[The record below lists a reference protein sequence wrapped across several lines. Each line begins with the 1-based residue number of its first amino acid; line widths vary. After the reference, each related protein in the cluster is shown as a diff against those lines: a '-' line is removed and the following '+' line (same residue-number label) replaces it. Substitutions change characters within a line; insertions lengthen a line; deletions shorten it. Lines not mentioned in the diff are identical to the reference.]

1 MRFVP
6 APLLPLVLATLA
18 ACLADPV
25 APVSPT
31 VPPALAV
38 NASTSVTPGRHLV
51 LMRGNDISAD
61 FTERVRALGA
71 RVEFAHDGAGFAVV
85 GGLTAE
91 EAATLRRHAD
101 IATVEADVTVGAG
114 SIGLRGVDTAVSGAG
129 AADPTTAT
137 QYSRQWNLHTIR
149 ADHAWASGRVGSPAV
164 RVAIIDSGIDY
175 LHPDLVGLVDLT
187 RSKSFVPHED
197 PLVAALFPGRHPVT
211 DLHFHGTHVASTVA
225 SNASMAA
232 GVTSRTTLMAVKV
245 LDRTNTGP
253 TSGILRGVLY
263 AIEQGADVVN
273 ISINGLNVKSSSPGV
288 AHYYNRIFNYAYRKG
303 VLVVVGAGNSGIDM
317 DRAGEIY
324 TAYCDVPNVI
334 CVSATGPTSG
344 GLFGPW
350 PDPDAFASYSNY
362 GRSAVSVAAP
372 GGTIL
377 GAWVLG
383 ACSQTTLEPLLAP
396 CAAQPRLL
404 NSWGTSMA
412 TPHVSGLAAL
422 LVAEIG
428 RGNPAQVRSRIL
440 QSAED
445 LGQPGTDPFY
455 GSGRINVAR
464 ALGL

>member
-1 MRFVP
+1 MRCVP
-6 APLLPLVLATLA
+6 APLSPLVLATLA

-25 APVSPT
+25 APVAPA

-38 NASTSVTPGRHLV
+38 NSSTPASPGRHVV
-51 LMRGNDISAD
+51 LMRANDIPAD
-61 FTERVRALGA
+61 FAERVRALGA
-71 RVEFAHDGAGFAVV
+71 RVEFAHDGAGFAVL

-91 EAATLRRHAD
+91 
-101 IATVEADVTVGAG
+101 GA
-114 SIGLRGVDTAVSGAG
+114 
-129 AADPTTAT
+129 
-137 QYSRQWNLHTIR
+137 
-149 ADHAWASGRVGSPAV
+149 
-164 RVAIIDSGIDY
+164 
-175 LHPDLVGLVDLT
+175 DLVGLVDLT
-187 RSKSFVPHED
+187 RSRSFVPHD
-197 PLVAALFPGRHPVT
+197 DSLVAALFPGRHPVT
-211 DLHFHGTHVASTVA
+211 DLHSHGTHVASTVA
-225 SNASMAA
+225 SNAIMAA
-232 GVTSRTTLMAVKV
+232 GVTSRTTLIAVKV

-263 AIEQGADVVN
+263 AVEQGADVVN
-273 ISINGLNVKSSSPGV
+273 ISIIGLDVKSSTPGV
-288 AHYYNRIFNYAYRKG
+288 AHYYNRIFNYAFRKG
-303 VLVVVGAGNSGIDM
+303 VVVVVGAGNSGIDM
-317 DRAGEIY
+317 DRAGEVY
-324 TAYCDVPNVI
+324 AAYCDAPNVI

-344 GLFGPW
+344 GLNGPW

-383 ACSQTTLEPLLAP
+383 ACSQTTLDPLLVP
-396 CAAQPRLL
+396 CAIQPRLL
-404 NSWGTSMA
+404 NNWGTSMA

-455 GSGRINVAR
+455 GRGRINVAR